1 MTQDLKDWR
10 PCPRPERKVMEGVY
24 VRLEPLD
31 RARHG
36 DGLYEASAVAD
47 AGRRFAWLY
56 EDPPGDRA
64 SFLRWVAYAS
74 AKEDPLYFAVIDK
87 ASGKAGGRQTLM
99 RIDAANGCVEIGH
112 IYWGPLVSRRPGAS
126 EALFLFA
133 AYVFDELG
141 YRRFEWKCDNDNE
154 PSKRAALRFGFTFE
168 GQFRQHMVIKGANRD
183 TAWFAMI
190 DGEWP
195 ALRRAY
201 QAWLEPSN
209 FDAAGNQKRRLEDL
223 RRELRV

>member
-1 MTQDLKDWR
+1 MTRDLKNWR
-10 PCPRPERKVMEGVY
+10 PCPRPERKAMEGAY

-31 RARHG
+31 RTRHG

-64 SFLRWVAYAS
+64 SFLRWVADAA

-112 IYWGPLVSRRPGAS
+112 IYWGPLVSRRPAAS

-133 AYVFDELG
+133 AYVFLITHHPQPIPDVEQL
-141 YRRFEWKCDNDNE
+141 FEI
-154 PSKRAALRFGFTFE
+154 SVLRFLRE
-168 GQFRQHMVIKGANRD
+168 DH
-183 TAWFAMI
+183 FARSPSPSRMP
-190 DGEWP
+190 EWP
-195 ALRRAY
+195 TLSKSMRAG
-201 QAWLEPSN
+201 P
-209 FDAAGNQKRRLEDL
+209 
-223 RRELRV
+223 ELPIYKHLGS